1 MELTEILL
9 VIEND
14 KGTEK
19 NLLMNFTEYM
29 LQFGSRVEKTPMEAA
44 LHTLD
49 LERTRMDNEMWT
61 ELYFAANKSVHARYC
76 SGLDQLSNFLAGAHN
91 DRNLEHYLD
100 ENRCSQ
106 ECLEFLEEIG
116 MNRKGCF
123 SQDKSMEKEY
133 SVEIREILS
142 RVQTVRAPS
151 LGEAIDKV
159 MEQYYKTEIV
169 LYPEDFKEVTFEQ
182 EKKERGR

>member
-49 LERTRMDNEMWT
+49 LERTRMDNEVWT

-76 SGLDQLSNFLAGAHN
+76 SGLEQLSNFLAGAHN
-91 DRNLEHYLD
+91 DGYFG
-100 ENRCSQ
+100 
-106 ECLEFLEEIG
+106 EFGYWRAICIYAKVQNE
-116 MNRKGCF
+116 RK
-123 SQDKSMEKEY
+123 
-133 SVEIREILS
+133 R
-142 RVQTVRAPS
+142 
-151 LGEAIDKV
+151 
-159 MEQYYKTEIV
+159 
-169 LYPEDFKEVTFEQ
+169 
-182 EKKERGR
+182 

>member
-1 MELTEILL
+1 MQITDIIL

-19 NLLMNFTEYM
+19 NLLIGFTEYM
-29 LQFGSRVEKTPMEAA
+29 LQFGTRIEKTPMEAA

-49 LERTRMDNEMWT
+49 LERTRIDSGMWT

-76 SGLDQLSNFLAGAHN
+76 SGLEQLSNFLTGVHN

-100 ENRCSQ
+100 ESRCSQ
-106 ECLEFLEEIG
+106 ECMEFLEEIG
-116 MNRKGCF
+116 MNKYGGYCE
-123 SQDKSMEKEY
+123 DKSSEKEY

-142 RVQTVRAPS
+142 RVEKVKAPS

-169 LYPEDFKEVTFEQ
+169 LYSEDFKEVTFEQ
-182 EKKERGR
+182 EKTERGR

>member
-1 MELTEILL
+1 MQITDIIL

-19 NLLMNFTEYM
+19 NLLIGFTEYM
-29 LQFGSRVEKTPMEAA
+29 LQFGTKIEKTPMEAA

-100 ENRCSQ
+100 ESRCSQ
-106 ECLEFLEEIG
+106 ECMEFLEEIG
-116 MNRKGCF
+116 MNKYGGYCE
-123 SQDKSMEKEY
+123 DKSSEKEY
-133 SVEIREILS
+133 AVEIREILS
-142 RVQTVRAPS
+142 RVEKVTAPS

-169 LYPEDFKEVTFEQ
+169 LYSEDFKEVTFEQ
-182 EKKERGR
+182 EKTERGR

>member
-1 MELTEILL
+1 MQITDIIL

-19 NLLMNFTEYM
+19 NLLIGFTEYM
-29 LQFGSRVEKTPMEAA
+29 LQFGTKIEKTPMEAA

-76 SGLDQLSNFLAGAHN
+76 SGLEQLSNFLAGAHN

-100 ENRCSQ
+100 ESRCSQ
-106 ECLEFLEEIG
+106 ECMEFLGEIG
-116 MNRKGCF
+116 MNKYGGYCE
-123 SQDKSMEKEY
+123 DKSSEKEY
-133 SVEIREILS
+133 AVEIREILS
-142 RVQTVRAPS
+142 KIQTVRAPS

-159 MEQYYKTEIV
+159 MGQYYKTEIV

-182 EKKERGR
+182 EKKRKR